1 MIITKSEHILTTK
14 DGSKLAVYVI
24 APSIPNYPL
33 AKFPGV
39 VVFSEIY
46 QVTGPVE
53 RFAGQI
59 ASHGYVVGMASLM
72 IGNGI
77 YVKSYVACPSSFH
90 EFQGPEPI
98 PYDTEGVS

>member
-1 MIITKSEHILTTK
+1 MLITKAFQDIHSRL
-14 DGSKLAVYVI
+14 DSNGRPMRVYVI
-24 APSIPNYPL
+24 SPSVPNYPQ

-59 ASHGYVVGMASLM
+59 ASQGYIVGTQD
-72 IGNGI
+72 
-77 YVKSYVACPSSFH
+77 FH
-90 EFQGPEPI
+90 
-98 PYDTEGVS
+98 